1 MGRVGDRAPQRGLP
15 RGSGLLLLAS
25 GCIGITVAR
34 AHTSDVSP
42 GSRAGI
48 SVAGLAVAS
57 AIAIGVGAAVM
68 ISAAQSPSR
77 FVFYG
82 RPALRAS
89 AVVMIAAIL
98 NAAQLLTT
106 DPFRDLASTGRFT
119 VNSVVDVGSLAAVV
133 ACLIVA
139 VLGVLAAWDASADVR
154 TWMRDRP

>member
-1 MGRVGDRAPQRGLP
+1 M
-15 RGSGLLLLAS
+15 
-25 GCIGITVAR
+25 
-34 AHTSDVSP
+34 
-42 GSRAGI
+42 
-48 SVAGLAVAS
+48 AGLAVAS